1 MWFEASWKSG
11 IESKSSTK
19 YLNPLVLNFGRSHHK
34 WSTVRANIRDSR
46 RIQTKCKL
54 LTGTNTLYA
63 NRATFNQDTVN
74 STNTL

>member
-34 WSTVRANIRDSR
+34 WSTVRANILIVEGHR
-46 RIQTKCKL
+46 L
-54 LTGTNTLYA
+54 N
-63 NRATFNQDTVN
+63 VN
-74 STNTL
+74 Y